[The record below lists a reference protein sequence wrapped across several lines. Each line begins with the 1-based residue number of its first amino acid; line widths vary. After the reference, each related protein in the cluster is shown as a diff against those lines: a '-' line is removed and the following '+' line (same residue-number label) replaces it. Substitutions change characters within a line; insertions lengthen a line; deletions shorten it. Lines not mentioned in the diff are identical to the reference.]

1 MRHMVQ
7 GEMSRESLTNLAEG
21 GVNGLK
27 SYSPVQLFFLM
38 RLSYLQRQRREC
50 INVIDPQDWRMRVLN
65 KALYSTFQDC
75 EREGVGGEAKTLLQQ
90 QQPQAN

>member
-1 MRHMVQ
+1 MVQ
-7 GEMSRESLTNLAEG
+7 GEMSRESLTNLSEG

-50 INVIDPQDWRMRVLN
+50 VNVIDHQDWRMRVLN

-90 QQPQAN
+90 QPPQAN